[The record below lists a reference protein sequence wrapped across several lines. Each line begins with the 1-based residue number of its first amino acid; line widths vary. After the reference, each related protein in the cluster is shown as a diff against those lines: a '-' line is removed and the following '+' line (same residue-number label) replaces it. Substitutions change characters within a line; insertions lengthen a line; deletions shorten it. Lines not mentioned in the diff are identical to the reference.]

1 MLKKFQNFSFTGHFK
16 IFAVIA
22 IVFVA
27 IGLVG
32 LILLPFGVQLFN
44 FDIDFVGGTTMQ
56 YELHVPVDATVTSD
70 IADIVKEVSGQPA
83 SSVTKA
89 GDSGTQVVIK
99 ALELDSETRDAIFD
113 AVAEKYGLQAAD
125 NIKSDYVSAS
135 VGTDLRNKAI
145 KATLIAAVL
154 ILLYITIRF
163 EFRSGLAAVIALLH
177 DILVMLSMYIIFQI
191 PFNMNFI
198 AAALTI
204 FGYSINAT
212 IVVFDRI
219 RENKKNMLNS
229 KLSFSEVVDKSIHQT
244 LSRSINTTITTLI
257 VMVLLL
263 ILGVSSIRNF
273 AAPICVGVICG
284 CYSSVCISGPV
295 WNMLYGK
302 KGKAAPVAKKKATGK
317 A

>member
-1 MLKKFQNFSFTGHFK
+1 MLKKLSNFSFTGHYK
-16 IFAVIA
+16 IFAIIA
-22 IVFVA
+22 ILFVSV
-27 IGLVG
+27 GLVG
-32 LILLPFGVQLFN
+32 LILLPFGVRLFN

-56 YELHVPVDATVTSD
+56 SELHTTVTSD
-70 IADIVKEVSGQPA
+70 ITREIEDIVKDVSGKEA

-99 ALELDSETRDAIFD
+99 TLELDSETRADVFN
-113 AVAEKYGLQAAD
+113 AVAEKYGLSDAD

-135 VGTDLRNKAI
+135 VGADLTKKAVQ
-145 KATLIAAVL
+145 ASLIAVVL

-163 EFRSGLAAVIALLH
+163 EFRSGIAAVLALLH
-177 DILVMLSMYIIFQI
+177 DLLVMLSMYIIFQI

-219 RENKKNMLNS
+219 RENKKSIQYS
-229 KLSFSEVVDKSIHQT
+229 KSRFSEIVDKSIWQT
-244 LSRSINTTITTLI
+244 MARSLNTTFTTLV
-257 VMVLLL
+257 VMVMLL

-284 CYSSVCISGPV
+284 CYSSVCISGPL
-295 WNMLYGK
+295 WNLLRGK
-302 KGKAAPVAKKKATGK
+302 KDR
-317 A
+317 

>member
-1 MLKKFQNFSFTGHFK
+1 MLKKLSNFSFTGHYK
-16 IFAVIA
+16 IFAIIA
-22 IVFVA
+22 ILFVSV
-27 IGLVG
+27 GLVG
-32 LILLPFGVQLFN
+32 LILLPFGVRLFN

-56 YELHVPVDATVTSD
+56 YELHTTVTSD
-70 IADIVKEVSGQPA
+70 ITREIEDIVKDVSGKEA

-99 ALELDSETRDAIFD
+99 TLELDSETRADVFN
-113 AVAEKYGLQAAD
+113 AVAEKYGLSDAD

-135 VGTDLRNKAI
+135 VGADLTKKAVQ
-145 KATLIAAVL
+145 ASLIAVVL

-163 EFRSGLAAVIALLH
+163 EFRSGIAAVLALLH
-177 DILVMLSMYIIFQI
+177 DLLVMLSMYIIFQI

-219 RENKKNMLNS
+219 RENKKSIQYS
-229 KLSFSEVVDKSIHQT
+229 KSSFSEIVDKSIWQT
-244 LSRSINTTITTLI
+244 MARSLNTTFTTLV
-257 VMVLLL
+257 VMVMLL

-284 CYSSVCISGPV
+284 CYSSVCISGPL
-295 WNMLYGK
+295 WNLLRGK
-302 KGKAAPVAKKKATGK
+302 KEK
-317 A
+317 

>member
-1 MLKKFQNFSFTGHFK
+1 MLKKLSNFSFTGHYK
-16 IFAVIA
+16 IFAI
-22 IVFVA
+22 ISILFVSV
-27 IGLVG
+27 GLVG
-32 LILLPFGVQLFN
+32 LILLPFGVRLFN

-56 YELHVPVDATVTSD
+56 YELHTTVTSD
-70 IADIVKEVSGQPA
+70 ITREIEDIVKDVSGKEA

-99 ALELDSETRDAIFD
+99 TLELDSDTRADIFN
-113 AVAEKYGLQAAD
+113 AVAEKYGLTDAD

-135 VGTDLRNKAI
+135 VGADLTKKAVQ
-145 KATLIAAVL
+145 ASLIAVVL

-163 EFRSGLAAVIALLH
+163 EFRSGIAAILALLH
-177 DILVMLSMYIIFQI
+177 DLLVMLSMYIIFQI

-212 IVVFDRI
+212 IVIFDRI
-219 RENKKNMLNS
+219 RENKKSIQYS
-229 KLSFSEVVDKSIHQT
+229 KSRFSEIVDKSIWQT
-244 LSRSINTTITTLI
+244 MARSLNTTFTTLV
-257 VMVLLL
+257 VMVMLL

-284 CYSSVCISGPV
+284 CYSSVCISGPL
-295 WNMLYGK
+295 WNLLRGK
-302 KGKAAPVAKKKATGK
+302 KEK
-317 A
+317 